1 MYKYFRFIFLL
12 VPSTLFNTARTR
24 RTRARPRGSGVA
36 RWKSLPNFPMNFL
49 VLSWLQFFLKL
60 VVYPGAPS
68 KCTKMMQFLHQNC
81 AKQRMPPNFQI
92 TIDNPAPLW
101 YIILVQRARGPK
113 ALGTEFQTIIF

>member
-12 VPSTLFNTARTR
+12 VPPALFNTARTR

-49 VLSWLQFFLKL
+49 VLSWPQLFLKL
-60 VVYPGAPS
+60 VVHPGAPS
-68 KCTKMMQFLHQNC
+68 KCTKMTQFLHQNC
-81 AKQRMPPNFQI
+81 AKQRTLPNFKI
-92 TIDNPAPLW
+92 SIDKRAPMC

-113 ALGTEFQTIIF
+113 VRRTEVNR